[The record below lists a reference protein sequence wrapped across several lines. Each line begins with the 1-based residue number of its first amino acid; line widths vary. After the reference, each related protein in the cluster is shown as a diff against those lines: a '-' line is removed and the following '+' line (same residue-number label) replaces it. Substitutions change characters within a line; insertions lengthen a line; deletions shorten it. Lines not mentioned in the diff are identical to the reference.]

1 MQLNLSQ
8 EVARAFKRLQKQPN
22 LFPPQF
28 PGLSSEGTQFHA
40 ATSPQPTNARC
51 GQLSR
56 LSAARRAPPAA
67 ATRWARTRRT
77 PAPRPRSPARPAAPP
92 GEAAVAVAAALAD
105 GQHGGVGR
113 AAEEQLSHGVA
124 PQSPQAPALA
134 GTGEP
139 LQAAGLRRRLR
150 AHPSAGEGATP
161 AGPRVRRRGSAH
173 LTPAAGARGAP
184 PPAGGGL
191 APGGAPGK
199 PPSRCGGTAGLG
211 AGRAGPE
218 LRCALAAGRGSRPLA
233 RAVEALDRAS
243 GERP

>member
-1 MQLNLSQ
+1 MQRCPRGSF
-8 EVARAFKRLQKQPN
+8 RSRRSRGPR
-22 LFPPQF
+22 PPR
-28 PGLSSEGTQFHA
+28 S
-40 ATSPQPTNARC
+40 
-51 GQLSR
+51 
-56 LSAARRAPPAA
+56 PAA
-67 ATRWARTRRT
+67 GPDAGPDTTGP
-77 PAPRPRSPARPAAPP
+77 PAPRPRSPARLAALP

-139 LQAAGLRRRLR
+139 LQAARLRHRLR

-161 AGPRVRRRGSAH
+161 AGPRVRRQGPAR
-173 LTPAAGARGAP
+173 LIPAAGARGAP

-199 PPSRCGGTAGLG
+199 PPSSCGGAAGLG
-211 AGRAGPE
+211 AGRAGLE
-218 LRCALAAGRGSRPLA
+218 LRCVPVAGRGSRPLS
-233 RAVEALDRAS
+233 RTSREC
-243 GERP
+243 P